1 MTEKIIHLPTRSAL
15 RAGGARAPLSQQLRE
30 RARVPVEDRPVMA
43 ANLGRMAAS
52 IDKADPLRAAKSIFE
67 SAWPND
73 DTKWAKRKRLL
84 RLDNDDPSNPR
95 DYGAYEAAGAPYLR
109 LAEAVAERNGPFKD
123 EAARQLEIERRV
135 ADMLWG
141 TSFRAT
147 APLDGAT
154 TDARNL
160 LVELATTIEHH
171 VGATGIRRLWEI
183 LKTSPFDR
191 RYLDESPLSKKERQ
205 LVPMKDR
212 SGNILNFYD
221 ADVPNGRVADISWAH
236 PWVQIGWLLKRV
248 QGDMLILPQD
258 ISDQED
264 DSDADPDDPTNPAV
278 RQIEAW
284 AREWGGEN
292 PENPEY
298 EGWVYPAHHYQNSLG
313 HGWVSADFDIIY
325 SATLTIAPS

>member
-1 MTEKIIHLPTRSAL
+1 MMTLAIRGVFGP
-15 RAGGARAPLSQQLRE
+15 
-30 RARVPVEDRPVMA
+30 
-43 ANLGRMAAS
+43 
-52 IDKADPLRAAKSIFE
+52 
-67 SAWPND
+67 
-73 DTKWAKRKRLL
+73 
-84 RLDNDDPSNPR
+84 
-95 DYGAYEAAGAPYLR
+95 YEAAGAPSFR

-141 TSFRAT
+141 TNFRAT

-160 LVELATTIEHH
+160 LVELATAIEHH

-191 RYLDESPLSKKERQ
+191 RYLKSPLSKKERQ

-221 ADVPNGRVADISWAH
+221 ADVPNGRVADISSAN

-264 DSDADPDDPTNPAV
+264 
-278 RQIEAW
+278 Q
-284 AREWGGEN
+284 
-292 PENPEY
+292 
-298 EGWVYPAHHYQNSLG
+298 
-313 HGWVSADFDIIY
+313 
-325 SATLTIAPS
+325 